1 MLNLK
6 AVAGL
11 VLICFVV
18 LSFPPFLNAVGSES
32 SPSQVVQHWIT
43 VYPKDLDTAVTLTTI
58 NLRQG
63 WSQREWVRTKKA
75 PLAVTQLRS
84 LDGEVLS
91 EEITGIQAIVMVNA
105 HISTIVGEQMQRER
119 YRLLRVKGQWLIDD
133 MKVVAERFLGEVM

>member
-11 VLICFVV
+11 VLICLAV
-18 LSFPPFLNAVGSES
+18 LFFPPFVNAVGSES
-32 SPSQVVQHWIT
+32 SPSQVVEQWIA

-63 WSQREWVRTKKA
+63 WSQKEWVRTKKA
-75 PLAVTQLRS
+75 PLAVTQLQY
-84 LDGEVLS
+84 LNGEVLS
-91 EEITGIQAIVMVNA
+91 EEITGIQAIVMVNG

-119 YRLLRVKGQWLIDD
+119 YRLLRVKGRWLIDNVN
-133 MKVVAERFLGEVM
+133 VVAERFLGEVM

>member
-1 MLNLK
+1 MQFLRL
-6 AVAGL
+6 AAIPAIILLSYL
-11 VLICFVV
+11 VGASLA
-18 LSFPPFLNAVGSES
+18 LSGISTS

-63 WSQREWVRTKKA
+63 WSQKEWVRTKKA

-105 HISTIVGEQMQRER
+105 HISTIVGEQMQTER
-119 YRLLRVKGQWLIDD
+119 YRLLRVKGKWLIDSV
-133 MKVVAERFLGEVM
+133 KVIEEQLLGKAM